1 MTEFTIP
8 LGCLPLTPLLDA
20 INDFFTPIQ
29 CYNEG
34 DVLLL
39 NTQLFTE
46 MESTRIDMLV
56 VEEEGVC
63 DVNVGNGECQQ
74 GNEQHL
80 EGSEK
85 LEEPK
90 VGMVFSSQD
99 DVYRYYTNYGIQQGF
114 RVNRR
119 STRCDDYG
127 ILRYFTFACS
137 REKKRVSTSK
147 NRYSNLTSGTNCQ
160 AKIRTIMQCDGSFKL
175 SGVVLEHNHPLTPGE
190 TRCFK
195 YKKLDQDAK
204 TRVRQQSRTSD
215 IVQTGICETLMVGDK
230 RSRNNYGQVKT
241 LMPEE
246 GDAAVLQN
254 FFVKMQTRSSNF
266 FYVMD
271 MDEDCTVRNI
281 FWADARSRAAYEDF
295 GDVVTLDTSNLGNK
309 FVMPLVPFVGVNHH
323 GQAILLGCALLSNEA
338 VGTFLW
344 LFKSWLACMM
354 GIPPKAIIT
363 DQSQAIQKAVQTVF
377 PNVQYRWCLWQVMKK
392 TREKLKGCS
401 QYEAIKISLQ
411 NSVCESTSKDEFE
424 DEWRKVIE
432 KYGLHDNE
440 WLKELYVERHRWV
453 PIYTKETFWAGMSTA
468 RRSESSCALF
478 NGHVNSKT
486 TLKQFLE
493 QYDNLIRS
501 KVEKESRADY
511 ESLYSRYDCI
521 THYEIEKQF
530 QEVYTNKKFK
540 EFQEEIM
547 GKLYCYTSLVK
558 EGDSIFVIQV
568 TEHVKVGDSEKD
580 AKFIV
585 NFNAV
590 DCELNCTCHLFEFS
604 GIICRHTLSVL
615 TQSKVQQVPSKYI
628 LSRWRKDIKRKCSFV
643 KANYKDLDVNPT
655 AQRYDEMCKYFHE
668 VATMSADCKDQS
680 ITVMNALHELKAKIG
695 MPV

>member
-1 MTEFTIP
+1 MDGP
-8 LGCLPLTPLLDA
+8 LEYAPSIRIIKLGFFFDSFLVLNTVTSTTVPL
-20 INDFFTPIQ
+20 
-29 CYNEG
+29 G

-46 MESTRIDMLV
+46 MESTRIDTLA

-63 DVNVGNGECQQ
+63 NVNGGNGECQH
-74 GNEQHL
+74 GGGQHS

-175 SGVVLEHNHPLTPGE
+175 SGVALEHNHPLTPGE

-215 IVQTGICETLMVGDK
+215 IVQTGACETLMIGDK
-230 RSRNNYGQVKT
+230 RSRN
-241 LMPEE
+241 
-246 GDAAVLQN
+246 
-254 FFVKMQTRSSNF
+254 SN
-266 FYVMD
+266 
-271 MDEDCTVRNI
+271 
-281 FWADARSRAAYEDF
+281 
-295 GDVVTLDTSNLGNK
+295 G
-309 FVMPLVPFVGVNHH
+309 
-323 GQAILLGCALLSNEA
+323 
-338 VGTFLW
+338 
-344 LFKSWLACMM
+344 
-354 GIPPKAIIT
+354 
-363 DQSQAIQKAVQTVF
+363 
-377 PNVQYRWCLWQVMKK
+377 
-392 TREKLKGCS
+392 
-401 QYEAIKISLQ
+401 
-411 NSVCESTSKDEFE
+411 
-424 DEWRKVIE
+424 
-432 KYGLHDNE
+432 
-440 WLKELYVERHRWV
+440 
-453 PIYTKETFWAGMSTA
+453 
-468 RRSESSCALF
+468 
-478 NGHVNSKT
+478 
-486 TLKQFLE
+486 
-493 QYDNLIRS
+493 
-501 KVEKESRADY
+501 
-511 ESLYSRYDCI
+511 
-521 THYEIEKQF
+521 
-530 QEVYTNKKFK
+530 
-540 EFQEEIM
+540 QEE
-547 GKLYCYTSLVK
+547 
-558 EGDSIFVIQV
+558 DSIFVIQV

-585 NFNAV
+585 NFSAV

-643 KANYKDLDVNPT
+643 KDSYQDLDVNPS
-655 AQRYDEMCKYFHE
+655 AQRYHEMCRYFHE